1 MIEDMNQQLENQNQV
16 LEAKTKE
23 QEKLIRLLDT
33 MEVKAK
39 QARQPIDFATED
51 TSDTNAHEKENSYY
65 EQIDQLIRED
75 LSELQELHEEL
86 DASIISVIETA
97 STQAHEEIGSHFSR
111 YASILGFYP
120 AFESLTSAMQN
131 LTKAMSSYPEPKDS
145 SKTEEIF
152 MFLEAFMYI
161 LGKWQKELL
170 EQSDEKVDQLD
181 VSIIGDLE
189 TITNMWLAEKETS
202 PNCEIE
208 FF

>member
-1 MIEDMNQQLENQNQV
+1 
-16 LEAKTKE
+16 
-23 QEKLIRLLDT
+23 
-33 MEVKAK
+33 
-39 QARQPIDFATED
+39 
-51 TSDTNAHEKENSYY
+51 
-65 EQIDQLIRED
+65 
-75 LSELQELHEEL
+75 
-86 DASIISVIETA
+86 
-97 STQAHEEIGSHFSR
+97 
-111 YASILGFYP
+111 
-120 AFESLTSAMQN
+120 MQN

-202 PNCEIE
+202 QNCEIE